1 MKSTLKF
8 LSTLKNNNNRDWFEA
23 NKEQYVRSKE
33 ELEEVVGKLISGASK
48 FDPLVKDLEPKNC
61 IFRIYKDVRFSKDK
75 TPYKTNLGA
84 SITPGGK
91 KIQAPGYYFHV
102 EPGKCFVA
110 GGLYMPTPEQ
120 LAAIRQEIDYNADD
134 LLKIFKSKAFSANFN
149 GLDEID
155 LLKTT
160 PKGYDKDH
168 KHLNL
173 LKHNHFIVSYDLK
186 DKDLLDAKAADKI
199 ISVFKSMY
207 PFMEYLRH
215 AIEK

>member
-1 MKSTLKF
+1 MKTTLKF
-8 LSTLKNNNNRDWFEA
+8 LSALKNNNNRDWFEA
-23 NKEQYVRSKE
+23 NKEQYTLSKT
-33 ELEEVVGKLISGASK
+33 ELEEIVGKLISGIAK
-48 FDPLVKDLEPKNC
+48 FDPLVKELEPKNC

-102 EPGKCFVA
+102 EPGKCFIA
-110 GGLYMPTPEQ
+110 GGLYMPMPDQ

-134 LLKIFKSKAFSANFN
+134 LLKIFKSKSFSSHFN

-168 KHLNL
+168 KHINL
-173 LKHNHFIVSYDLK
+173 LKHKHFIVSFELK
-186 DKDLLDAKAADKI
+186 DKDVIDQKAAEHI
-199 ISVFKSMY
+199 VGIFKAMY
-207 PFMEYLRH
+207 PFMQYLRH

>member
-1 MKSTLKF
+1 MKTTLKF
-8 LSTLKNNNNRDWFEA
+8 LSALKNNNNREWFEA
-23 NKEQYVRSKE
+23 NKDQFLSSKE
-33 ELEEVVGKLISGASK
+33 ELESAVAKIIAGIAK

-91 KIQAPGYYFHV
+91 KIQAPGYYFHI
-102 EPGKCFVA
+102 EPNKCFIA

-120 LAAIRQEIDYNADD
+120 LNAIRQEIDYNADE
-134 LLKIFKSKAFSANFN
+134 LLKIFKSKSFSANFK

-155 LLKTT
+155 PLKTT

-168 KHLNL
+168 KHINL
-173 LKHNHFIVSYDLK
+173 LRNKHFIVSFDLK
-186 DKDLLDAKAADKI
+186 DKDVLDPKAIEKMV
-199 ISVFKSMY
+199 SVFKSMY

-215 AIEK
+215 AVEK